1 MRQRGYGGGS
11 GSGAAGI
18 TVASTTIT
26 SGTANRVLYDNGT
39 VVSES
44 ANLTFDGTA
53 FYVGTGVMQ
62 LKVDSA
68 TGRITATNYNAYL
81 DLITSTLSAGPG
93 IAVSLI
99 GGTQTTTP
107 GIVLTNA
114 GNGGIAGQ
122 TVQIIQGS
130 YINGGGGIAQRITAA
145 ASRTDA
151 LLHLET
157 SANGSL
163 GNVSGGCIA
172 DLIAAVS
179 TTHTD
184 GTFDTLWTVTTV
196 ANALIANGDKL
207 DFDVTFTTVSSAT
220 ASRDFKVAFAGITIL
235 DSTALVFGAGV
246 GTVRI
251 YGYLT
256 RVTSTTALSTV
267 TYDPSGSATIL
278 GQKFNKLT
286 LPAVLTG
293 LTLTGTNSLV
303 VSAAASGTGAASGD
317 ITLQHGVVRIEGFGS

>member
-11 GSGAAGI
+11 GSGTSGI
-18 TVASTTIT
+18 TIASTTIT
-26 SGTANRVLYDNGT
+26 SGTANRILYDNGT

-53 FYVGTGVMQ
+53 FFVGTGVQQ
-62 LKVDSA
+62 LKFDSA
-68 TGRITATNYNAYL
+68 TGRITATNYSAFL
-81 DLITSTLSAGPG
+81 DLVASTFSAGPG
-93 IAVSLI
+93 VQMSLV

-107 GIVLTNA
+107 GIVLTNL
-114 GNGGIAGQ
+114 GNGSVAGQ

-130 YINGGGGIAQRITAA
+130 YASGGGGIAARVTGA

-151 LLHLET
+151 LVHFET
-157 SANGSL
+157 TANGTL

-172 DLIAAVS
+172 DVIAAVS

-196 ANALIANGDKL
+196 ANALIANGDKFP
-207 DFDVTFTTVSSAT
+207 FDVTFTTVSSAT

-251 YGYLT
+251 YGYVT
-256 RVTSTTALSTV
+256 RVTSTTALATV

-317 ITLQHGVVRIEGFGS
+317 ITVQHGVARIEGFGS